1 MYPLEYDE
9 PVFRPPSERQS
20 LILQVTTGCSW
31 NQCTFCNMYQEKK
44 FQTKPIDVID
54 SELKRI
60 AEHGYTVRRVFLA
73 DGDAMSLSTR
83 RLKAILKSIK
93 QHFPNVQRISS
104 YCLPRNLA
112 KKSVQDLSELK
123 ALGLSLLY
131 VGCETGDDELLDIID
146 KGESYQSSLSAL
158 LKMKKAGLKSS
169 VMILNGLGGVTLSE
183 QHVKNSVA
191 LVNAT
196 QPDYLSSLVVNFP
209 ANGEAR
215 FAKNFDGRWLAMQQ
229 EELFAELHAM
239 ISAFQLKKTIFR
251 ADHISNTLVLKG
263 VLGEDQDTMLEQ
275 IELAINKP
283 QMVPLRPQR
292 KRLLY

>member
-146 KGESYQSSLSAL
+146 KGESYHSSLSAL

-263 VLGEDQDTMLEQ
+263 VLGKDQDTMLEQ